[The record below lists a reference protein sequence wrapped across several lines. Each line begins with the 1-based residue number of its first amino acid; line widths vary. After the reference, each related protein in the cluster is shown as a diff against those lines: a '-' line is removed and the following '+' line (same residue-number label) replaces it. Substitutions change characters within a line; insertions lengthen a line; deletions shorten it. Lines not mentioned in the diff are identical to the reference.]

1 LIDTILRLQGQIQ
14 VLGFWKFK
22 KLEGNKMNSMVIIT
36 PVVLI
41 SLIIWVIVT
50 TIKMERRDRL

>member
-1 LIDTILRLQGQIQ
+1 
-14 VLGFWKFK
+14 
-22 KLEGNKMNSMVIIT
+22 MNSMVIIT